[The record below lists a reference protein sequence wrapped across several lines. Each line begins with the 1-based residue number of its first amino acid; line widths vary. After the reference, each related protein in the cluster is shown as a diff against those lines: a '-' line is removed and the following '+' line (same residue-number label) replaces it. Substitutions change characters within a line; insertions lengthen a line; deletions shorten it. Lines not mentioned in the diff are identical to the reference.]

1 MLIRTVLGFM
11 IGDKF
16 HETLGVLCEQNHG
29 RRSPMR
35 RLLWSVVHCP
45 PLSPFLSMDAMS
57 YQSDNNLQAALKAC
71 KSSFLSVGFFSFFV
85 NALMLVPTFFM
96 IQVSGRVVPSSS
108 ISTLL
113 MLTIIMTVLVMTMG
127 ALEWVRSRIMVR
139 ISNRLDVLLSR
150 DVYRASFKRALTS
163 GGADATAQ
171 SLSDLTS
178 LRQFFTG
185 SGLFAFFDA
194 PWFPIYT
201 IVMFLFH
208 PWFGWITLACGAILA
223 ILAVVNH
230 RVTGQALANA
240 NKENVASNV
249 VTTKTLRNAE
259 VIESMG
265 MLETLMNRWAKRQR
279 NVMLLQSNASDKG
292 GVVSSTSKTFRTW
305 SQSIMLAT
313 GGYLV
318 ITHQI
323 NPGLL
328 MAGSLLLGRALSP
341 IDQMISNWK
350 GFVAAKVQYDRL
362 SKVMDDLKNEPERM
376 PLPAPEGHIQ
386 VENLIVAPP
395 GAKAPVLRSISFVAP
410 AGSIVGIVGPS
421 AAGKST
427 LVRALMGI
435 WPPQHGV
442 VRLDGADIAT
452 WDKQA
457 LGPYVGYLPQ
467 DIELF
472 EGSISENIARF
483 DKVDPEKVVEA
494 AQMAGVHEMILMQP
508 DGYDTVIG
516 SEGVNLSGGQ
526 RQRIGL
532 ARALYGKPRLIVLDE
547 PNSNLDDVG
556 EKALGIA
563 LQKVKESGATVF
575 IVSHRPNI
583 LSRLDRVLVMAG
595 GTISLYGERDKVIA
609 QLAQQQA
616 GNQPRVAKAAP
627 PAGPAAPTAPA
638 GPAAPG
644 APAAPTPP
652 VAPAG
657 GNPAAPSP
665 ATPNGV

>member
-1 MLIRTVLGFM
+1 M
-11 IGDKF
+11 
-16 HETLGVLCEQNHG
+16 
-29 RRSPMR
+29 
-35 RLLWSVVHCP
+35 
-45 PLSPFLSMDAMS
+45 
-57 YQSDNNLQAALKAC
+57 
-71 KSSFLSVGFFSFFV
+71 
-85 NALMLVPTFFM
+85 
-96 IQVSGRVVPSSS
+96 
-108 ISTLL
+108 
-113 MLTIIMTVLVMTMG
+113 
-127 ALEWVRSRIMVR
+127 
-139 ISNRLDVLLSR
+139 
-150 DVYRASFKRALTS
+150 
-163 GGADATAQ
+163 
-171 SLSDLTS
+171 
-178 LRQFFTG
+178 
-185 SGLFAFFDA
+185 FAFFDA

-201 IVMFLFH
+201 VVMFLFH
-208 PWFGWITLACGAILA
+208 PWFGWMTLACGSILTVF
-223 ILAVVNH
+223 AVINH
-230 RVTGQALANA
+230 RVTGQALAIA

-249 VTTKTLRNAE
+249 ITSKTLRNAE

-279 NVMLLQSNASDKG
+279 YVMMLQSQASDKG
-292 GVVSSTSKTFRTW
+292 GVVSSISKMFRMW
-305 SQSIMLAT
+305 SQSVMLAL
-313 GGYLV
+313 GAYLV
-318 ITHQI
+318 IKHEI

-341 IDQMISNWK
+341 IDQMINSWK

-362 SKVMDDLKNEPERM
+362 NKVMDDLNKEPERM

-442 VRLDGADIAT
+442 VRLDGADIST

-483 DKVDPEKVVEA
+483 DKVDPEKVVQA
-494 AQMAGVHEMILMQP
+494 AQMAGVHEMILMLP

-516 SEGVNLSGGQ
+516 SDGVNLSGGQ

-532 ARALYGKPRLIVLDE
+532 ARAIYGNPRLIVLDE

-556 EKALGIA
+556 ERALGVA
-563 LQKVKESGATVF
+563 LQKLKETGATVF

-583 LSRLDRVLVMAG
+583 QIGRAHV
-595 GTISLYGERDKVIA
+595 
-609 QLAQQQA
+609 
-616 GNQPRVAKAAP
+616 
-627 PAGPAAPTAPA
+627 
-638 GPAAPG
+638 
-644 APAAPTPP
+644 
-652 VAPAG
+652 
-657 GNPAAPSP
+657 
-665 ATPNGV
+665 